1 MFRFAPLP
9 TCAVLLC
16 GLLSG
21 FSSAETVEGKT
32 ARDAATDNSESQNS
46 KLVFEREQVMSV
58 ARELALSQAYDRG
71 IEWLLKGQ
79 AGNLD
84 GSMAVGARDG
94 QPVPIAVTA
103 LGVLALMA
111 GGNTYGRG
119 PHGAQV
125 ARAIDYLL
133 AHTNLDQGHEAF
145 GFIGREGAPEAI
157 RMHSH
162 GFATLA
168 LAQAF
173 STSHRSNNGK
183 QLKLALEAAIHRI
196 EKSQGREGGWFYNPV
211 RNTNHEGSVTIC
223 LVQALR
229 AARDAGIHV
238 DPDVVKRAEE
248 YVVKSQKDN
257 GLFAYQIYDPDS
269 ETTVALTA
277 AGISTLY
284 SLGEYAGQ
292 VVDRGM
298 TAIWRELELRER
310 GKGKEPNFPYYERLY
325 LAQAMWQHS
334 ELEHFRRWSSTEF
347 KRILA
352 DQASDGHWSNRR
364 YGDSYATAVNCL
376 VLSMSQELLPI
387 FQR

>member
-1 MFRFAPLP
+1 MQCRPI
-9 TCAVLLC
+9 LLFSWLVASTLYAG
-16 GLLSG
+16 GLDD
-21 FSSAETVEGKT
+21 EHRPK
-32 ARDAATDNSESQNS
+32 AATRDTSTDNTIPHAAAMVQEPDSAIS
-46 KLVFEREQVMSV
+46 LREE
-58 ARELALSQAYDRG
+58 AALNTAYQRG
-71 IEWLLKGQ
+71 IDWLLKGQ

-84 GSMAVGARDG
+84 GSMAVSARDA

-119 PHGAQV
+119 PHGEQV

-133 AHTNLDQGHEAF
+133 AHTNLDPNHEAF

-162 GFATLA
+162 GYATLA

-173 STSHRSNNGK
+173 STSDNSNRGKLLKRS
-183 QLKLALEAAIHRI
+183 LEAAVHRI
-196 EKSQGREGGWFYNPV
+196 EQSQGREGGWFYNPV
-211 RNTNHEGSVTIC
+211 RNTQHEGSVTIC

-229 AARDAGIHV
+229 AARDAGILI
-238 DPDVVKRAEE
+238 DPDVVARAEQ

-298 TAIWRELELRER
+298 AAIWRELERREIGQ
-310 GKGKEPNFPYYERLY
+310 GKPPRFPFYERLY
-325 LAQAMWQHS
+325 LAQAMWQHG
-334 ELEHFRRWSSTEF
+334 EIEHFQRWSQTEF
-347 KRILA
+347 KKLLA
-352 DQASDGHWSNRR
+352 DQEADGRWIDRR